1 MCIFLKIGLSTTCPS
16 SIVMP
21 GVRLYNVQFFLQ
33 TSSLLFKSHI
43 TLNAIR
49 RRATQLPRFR
59 PLPHVIVSCLST
71 GPVRSQSTMQSH
83 DSMPAPAQNKIN
95 KPVVGSRLASE
106 SGRQYTINCVL
117 QEKDNRPEKVYLA
130 SYVIEHSI
138 SSLSPFIQQAYFVL
152 ETQQR

>member
-1 MCIFLKIGLSTTCPS
+1 
-16 SIVMP
+16 
-21 GVRLYNVQFFLQ
+21 
-33 TSSLLFKSHI
+33 
-43 TLNAIR
+43 
-49 RRATQLPRFR
+49 
-59 PLPHVIVSCLST
+59 
-71 GPVRSQSTMQSH
+71 MQSH
-83 DSMPAPAQNKIN
+83 DSMPVPAQNKIN

-138 SSLSPFIQQAYFVL
+138 VSLSPFIQQAYFVL